1 MCYSKNVWFARVP
14 TEANIADIP
23 SRFAQHALLT
33 PACDASAKA
42 MDGLTKF
49 LQRIKSTG
57 GESKSKGEAA
67 TRSSPIQK
75 EAFASEFKEFNC
87 TCKDLTVKL
96 LEQNRTVLSCRAK

>member
-67 TRSSPIQK
+67 PLEAPRSKKRCLHQSSK
-75 EAFASEFKEFNC
+75 S
-87 TCKDLTVKL
+87 
-96 LEQNRTVLSCRAK
+96 